1 MVGIH
6 DHLHASGYGF
16 NLSIKLCKM
25 LLTIVNR
32 NNRDHG
38 SGKLDISK
46 RWIPK
51 GLRGNIQQSCSI
63 MPSEKCLFTSKKEA
77 LVLKWIDT
85 LNYA

>member
-51 GLRGNIQQSCSI
+51 GLRGNI
-63 MPSEKCLFTSKKEA
+63 
-77 LVLKWIDT
+77 
-85 LNYA
+85 